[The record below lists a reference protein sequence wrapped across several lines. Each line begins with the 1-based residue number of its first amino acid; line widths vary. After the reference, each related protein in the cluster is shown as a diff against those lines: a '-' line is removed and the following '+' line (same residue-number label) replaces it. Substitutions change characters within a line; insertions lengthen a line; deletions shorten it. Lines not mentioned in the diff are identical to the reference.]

1 MQHVAQAA
9 MGIGEFR
16 RQGHSTAARRDGGRY
31 IALQIEG
38 NREAMMRSSDVRLEG
53 DGLPQAGDCV
63 LDTVV
68 PEQEHAKALVQRSV
82 PIP

>member
-1 MQHVAQAA
+1 
-9 MGIGEFR
+9 
-16 RQGHSTAARRDGGRY
+16 
-31 IALQIEG
+31 
-38 NREAMMRSSDVRLEG
+38 MRSSDVRLEG